1 VDWQSNLQTISFDWF
16 ILLLRIA
23 FIGLI
28 FVFLY
33 QITRVMMRELVTLG
47 GAANPGGAIP
57 VAVSSGSLE
66 VIEPGSS
73 PLLAGEEIPLAVQN
87 TIGRNSANSLQID
100 DAFVSGSHAELIY
113 RNGDWWLIDSG
124 SRNGTMLNTRKLPKT
139 GRAKLSQGDVV
150 QFGEAI
156 FRFRL

>member
-28 FVFLY
+28 FIFLY
-33 QITRVMMRELVTLG
+33 QITRIMMRELVTLG
-47 GAANPGGAIP
+47 VATNPATGT
-57 VAVSSGSLE
+57 SMMSNSGTLE

-73 PLLAGEEIPLAVQN
+73 PLLAGEEIPLAAHN
-87 TIGRNSANSLQID
+87 TIGRSSANSLQVED
-100 DAFVSGSHAELIY
+100 GFVSGSHAEILF
-113 RNGDWWLIDSG
+113 RNGEWWLIDSG
-124 SRNGTMLNTRKLPKT
+124 SRNGTFINTRQLPKT
-139 GRAKLSQGDVV
+139 GRAKLAQGDVI